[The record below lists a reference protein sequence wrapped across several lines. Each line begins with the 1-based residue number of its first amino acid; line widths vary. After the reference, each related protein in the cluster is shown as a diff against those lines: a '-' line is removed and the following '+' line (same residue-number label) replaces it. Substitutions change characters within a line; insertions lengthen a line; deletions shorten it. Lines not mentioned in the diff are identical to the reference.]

1 MYLPG
6 LRGFHLQQG
15 WLFHILS
22 KCIYPLPLA
31 GGFWYIY
38 WSGVGVFTD
47 KDCIFCTWED
57 YMTWRAHVFLC
68 LCPFAHTVYVWAKA
82 AAVLQQE
89 WLQGAHP
96 RSVPRTGIGVTQ
108 SFYSFFFCTLL
119 FLNFLHLVCK
129 AASPA
134 QHHAG
139 ELWAGIPCTAG
150 CQPHGQADRKSQ
162 RAVQPAPTPTDIQ
175 TAQASSSLC
184 SQPASAAFYFTRKC
198 HALTQS
204 WMLWG

>member
-1 MYLPG
+1 MHFLHLGGLHDLACTCVSLPM
-6 LRGFHLQQG
+6 
-15 WLFHILS
+15 
-22 KCIYPLPLA
+22 PLCTHCVCLGKGCCSAAA
-31 GGFWYIY
+31 GMAPG
-38 WSGVGVFTD
+38 
-47 KDCIFCTWED
+47 CTPQVCSQDWD
-57 YMTWRAHVFLC
+57 RCDSVFL
-68 LCPFAHTVYVWAKA
+68 F
-82 AAVLQQE
+82 
-89 WLQGAHP
+89 
-96 RSVPRTGIGVTQ
+96 
-108 SFYSFFFCTLL
+108 FFFCTLL

-134 QHHAG
+134 QHRAG